1 MDTFAAKPPLPPQLP
16 FLILPWRKEQLVYPY
31 GVRIPTLFC
40 IVDNQVHP
48 IHKLPRTRCFGSYD
62 GGWLFI
68 ANGQKDEHELLNL
81 YTMRSITIPN
91 TATTW
96 DEKTISLTL
105 LAATLSTAP
114 PPMIGPVAPLDLRC
128 AGAAI
133 VSTFPDVTI
142 PSPRIVLWFVGEGEP
157 YYLSAPAYSSYPYVV
172 VDVIYRDGAFRFL
185 TEREYV
191 LEVTTTFDEERR
203 LSAVVEKPVF
213 FEERG
218 RDDDHDV
225 QGRYLV
231 ESRGELLMVVR
242 LPSRESP
249 GTTFAFRVFQMQQ
262 LNHQQPSHPM
272 ATARGAWTTLP
283 DLDGRILFVGRGCSR
298 SYEVADFPGSKEGIY
313 FLDDRDYKRVEMI
326 HSDADYREYSCS
338 ENDGAASPGTITI
351 NAL

>member
-1 MDTFAAKPPLPPQLP
+1 MVVFEFWAHLLWPKIHPHQFSWAARFRMDTFAVKPPLPPQLP
-16 FLILPWRKEQLVYPY
+16 FLILPWRKEQLAYPY

-40 IVDNQVHP
+40 IVDNQVRP

-62 GGWLFI
+62 GGWLFV

-96 DEKTISLTL
+96 DKKTISLTL
-105 LAATLSTAP
+105 LAATLSTAS

-157 YYLSAPAYSSYPYVV
+157 YYLSAPAYSS
-172 VDVIYRDGAFRFL
+172 
-185 TEREYV
+185 
-191 LEVTTTFDEERR
+191 
-203 LSAVVEKPVF
+203 
-213 FEERG
+213 
-218 RDDDHDV
+218 
-225 QGRYLV
+225 
-231 ESRGELLMVVR
+231 
-242 LPSRESP
+242 
-249 GTTFAFRVFQMQQ
+249 VFQMQQ